1 MLKYRV
7 IAEFVDLE
15 AKKRRFPGETVEA
28 PLERAKIL
36 IEKGVIYPAPLEEAQ
51 KEPLEEAQKE
61 TNTEPAEEP
70 GKEDSEATDEKP
82 GKSKRK

>member
-51 KEPLEEAQKE
+51 KETDMQ
-61 TNTEPAEEP
+61 PAEEP
-70 GKEDSEATDEKP
+70 GKEGNETTDEKP